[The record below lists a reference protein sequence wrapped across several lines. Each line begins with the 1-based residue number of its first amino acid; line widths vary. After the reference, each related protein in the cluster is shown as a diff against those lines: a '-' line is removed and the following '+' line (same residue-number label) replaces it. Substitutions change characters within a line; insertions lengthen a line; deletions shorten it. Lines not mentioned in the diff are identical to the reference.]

1 MIEFV
6 SKIIKYLI
14 KVLEFVDVLKA
25 TTVLM
30 EFVLSVCQ
38 LKFMTLIFKNVSQN
52 ANQMKYTIVFQVSV
66 PVQMDTIWLTE
77 FVTLVM
83 STKFTILIQ
92 KDVNV
97 LKDIILS
104 MGNVTNVAQV
114 WHTTLLLALVKRF
127 AQVLKSSTLL

>member
-1 MIEFV
+1 M
-6 SKIIKYLI
+6 
-14 KVLEFVDVLKA
+14 A

-114 WHTTLLLALVKRF
+114 WHTTLLLALV
-127 AQVLKSSTLL
+127 